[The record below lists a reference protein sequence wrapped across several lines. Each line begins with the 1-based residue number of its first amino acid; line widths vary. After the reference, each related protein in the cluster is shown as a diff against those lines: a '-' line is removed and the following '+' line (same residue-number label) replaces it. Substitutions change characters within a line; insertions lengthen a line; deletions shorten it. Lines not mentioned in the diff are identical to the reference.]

1 MTHLPT
7 SGLGSRAR
15 PPTPPPRT
23 VALSYLALGVAVLTL
38 AFVGWVLLELRT
50 TSQLEGVFVA
60 WMDPALMLLGL
71 GALALLLPV
80 RRALIESGATLRH
93 LRQGDIF
100 SARVSAYESRT
111 ASWVTLGWAAAVL
124 VLATFAWFIVANGV
138 AVGKT
143 FFNLALIGSSFGLV
157 LNAFLINITIFMIVG
172 VLVLVW
178 GLVIAVARL
187 APGRAGYP
195 IRLLATLYTDIFRGL
210 PAIITIYL
218 VGFGLPLT
226 GVTDGLQSWLQ
237 NRLGIDDLSMLWAV
251 IALTLTYGAYV
262 AEVYRAGL
270 ESIHPS
276 QIAAARSLGLGF
288 GQTLRFVVVP
298 QAVRRIVPPLLNNFI
313 GLQKDTSLVNV
324 IGTIDAFNQAR
335 ILASNNFNLSAVT
348 TVALLFVLITI
359 PQARFVD
366 RLLERDAARLRG
378 GGTP

>member
-1 MTHLPT
+1 M
-7 SGLGSRAR
+7 
-15 PPTPPPRT
+15 
-23 VALSYLALGVAVLTL
+23 ALSRLALGVAVLTL
-38 AFVGWVLLELRT
+38 AFVGWVLLELRST
-50 TSQLEGVFVA
+50 ALREGLFAA
-60 WMDPALMLLGL
+60 WMDGGLLALGL
-71 GALALLLPV
+71 ISLALLLPV
-80 RRALIESGATLRH
+80 RRALTESGATLRH
-93 LRQGDIF
+93 LRQGDVF
-100 SARVSAYESRT
+100 SARVSSFESRT
-111 ASWVTLGWAAAVL
+111 ASWETLGWAGAALIV
-124 VLATFAWFIVANGV
+124 AGFAWFVFANNI

-143 FFNLALIGSSFGLV
+143 FFNLVLIGSSFGLV

-172 VLVLVW
+172 ALVLVW

-187 APGRAGYP
+187 APGRAGRP
-195 IRLLATLYTDIFRGL
+195 IRVLATLYTDIFRGL

-226 GVTDGLQSWLQ
+226 GLTTGLQSWLQ
-237 NRLGIDDLSMLWAV
+237 VRLGIDDLSMLWAV

-262 AEVYRAGL
+262 SEVYRAGL

-276 QIAAARSLGLGF
+276 QIAAARSLGLSF
-288 GQTLRFVVVP
+288 GQTLRYVVIP
-298 QAVRRIVPPLLNNFI
+298 QAVRRMVPPLLNNFI

-335 ILASNNFNLSAVT
+335 IVASNNFNLSAVT

-378 GGTP
+378 GAS